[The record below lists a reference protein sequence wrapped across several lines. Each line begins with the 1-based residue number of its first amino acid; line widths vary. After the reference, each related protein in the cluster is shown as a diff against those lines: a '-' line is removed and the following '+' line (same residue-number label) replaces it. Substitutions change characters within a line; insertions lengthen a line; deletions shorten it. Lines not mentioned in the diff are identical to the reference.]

1 MSITTYNNGRLGNQ
15 IIRNLATSLIA
26 EKYDLHV
33 TYSHHE
39 AIQELGI
46 HLFSGQNK
54 YDDTILLTDDNY
66 FDVLESNNVT
76 TNINPNN
83 NYFQA
88 RKIMNFLYRHIH
100 SDNVKNSIIHKNPV
114 NNRYNNNNDAFVHV
128 RLTDAAQHN
137 PGIQYYLN
145 VLKDIQF
152 DTLYI
157 SSDNIQYHIIRDIV
171 KTYPHNTKIVYMN
184 EISTIQFASTCK
196 HIVLSHGSFS
206 AVIGYLSFFSDV
218 HYPEYEPGKIW
229 YGDMFSIEGW
239 MKHHT

>member
-1 MSITTYNNGRLGNQ
+1 MSITTYNNGRLCNQ

-26 EKYDLHV
+26 EKYDLQV
-33 TYSHHE
+33 TYSNHE
-39 AIQELGI
+39 AIQSLGI
-46 HLFSGQNK
+46 NLFSGQNR
-54 YDDTILLTDDNY
+54 YDDTIVVTDDNY
-66 FDVLESNNVT
+66 FDVLESNNMT

-83 NYFQA
+83 NYFQT
-88 RKIMNFLYRHIH
+88 KEITNFLYRHIH
-100 SDNVKNSIIHKNPV
+100 SDDVKNNIIDKNPV

-128 RLTDAAQHN
+128 RLTDTAQHN
-137 PGIQYYLN
+137 PGLQYYLN

-157 SSDNIQYHIIRDIV
+157 SSDNIQHSIILDIV

-184 EISTIQFASTCK
+184 EIRTIQFGSTCK

-206 AVIGYLSFFSDV
+206 AVIGYVSFFSDV

-239 MKHHT
+239 IKHNT